1 MVEVDMSIVQN
12 EMSVKN
18 FGDNLDDRISKAI
31 EKVKI
36 LTQIQRIYK
45 RVLALIKLPILG
57 SIHPIQGEPST

>member
-36 LTQIQRIYK
+36 LHKYNDS
-45 RVLALIKLPILG
+45 IKGPFF
-57 SIHPIQGEPST
+57 